1 MSRLLSCRYNAVKT
15 FTLTNMVDKIFLLAV
30 FDYFFVDYKSKC
42 GLLSYSLAPSER
54 AYRFCLQ
61 QCVTDNIK
69 RLIFS
74 KSCRDYTKTGLE
86 REQGFPSL
94 WGRWLGCGVGVRW
107 WLLGEGLLGEGG
119 GGGGGVN
126 GWWVV
131 VTVGWCEG
139 GWVEGGGTGEYSQWF
154 EM

>member
-1 MSRLLSCRYNAVKT
+1 MVDTSFLLS
-15 FTLTNMVDKIFLLAV
+15 V

-42 GLLSYSLAPSER
+42 GILSYSLAPSER

-61 QCVTDNIK
+61 QCVTDNIEH
-69 RLIFS
+69 LIFS
-74 KSCRDYTKTGLE
+74 KSCRDYTKTRLE
-86 REQGFPSL
+86 REQGFQPL
-94 WGRWLGCGVGVRW
+94 WGRWLGCCVGVRW
-107 WLLGEGLLGEGG
+107 WLLSEGLLFEGR

-131 VTVGWCEG
+131 VMVGWCEG
-139 GWVEGGGTGEYSQWF
+139 GWWKVGGGQVNSQWF